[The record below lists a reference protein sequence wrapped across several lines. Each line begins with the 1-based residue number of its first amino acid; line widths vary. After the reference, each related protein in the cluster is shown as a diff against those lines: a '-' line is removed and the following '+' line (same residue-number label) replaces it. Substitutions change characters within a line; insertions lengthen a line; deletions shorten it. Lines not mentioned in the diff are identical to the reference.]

1 MHFALLLSAFRLLL
15 LPVFRQFSLHFCAR
29 FDYFI
34 AIFCAHLHPPL
45 PLPSL
50 HTRMETNFILKLKLF
65 GRTGKTENRKAAMAI
80 AFLIL
85 FSNWLIN
92 WPTKLSNYINE
103 WTNIQRDRQIDRR
116 TDEGYRWGVSFRQK
130 SINSLELTRIFA
142 WHFN

>member
-1 MHFALLLSAFRLLL
+1 
-15 LPVFRQFSLHFCAR
+15 
-29 FDYFI
+29 
-34 AIFCAHLHPPL
+34 
-45 PLPSL
+45 
-50 HTRMETNFILKLKLF
+50 
-65 GRTGKTENRKAAMAI
+65 MAI